1 MKYEK
6 EFPLFKTKVEGVDK
20 KFNLSDV
27 VERREYFEA
36 KAGKEIEKL
45 KEYLDNNG
53 FIAYLLAKK
62 NAGKGTYT
70 KLMIEIFGKDR
81 IAHISVGD
89 VVRATHKAMQE
100 GGKESEE
107 IIEYL
112 KKHYRGYISIEKA
125 LDALMG
131 RDTSTL
137 LPTEFTLTLVKR
149 EIEKQGKKTLFID
162 GFPRELDQVS
172 YSLFFRD
179 LVDFRSDP
187 DVFIAIDIPES
198 VIDERM
204 KYRVVCPKCQ
214 APRNLKLFTTQK
226 VGYDKE
232 KKEFYLMCDNKDCD
246 NARMVSKEGD
256 DKGIDAI
263 RERLKKDDELISKVF
278 SLHGIPKILLRNS
291 VPVNKTEELLDEYEI
306 TPEYVYEYD
315 SNADKVIT
323 TEKSWVIKDDEGE
336 EVVSLLAPPVVVS
349 LIKQLVKVLDL

>member
-6 EFPLFKTKVEGVDK
+6 EFPLFKTKVNGVDK

-27 VERREYFEA
+27 AERKEYFEA

-45 KEYLDNNG
+45 KNYLNESG

-70 KLMIEIFGKDR
+70 KLMVEIFGKDK

-89 VVRATHKAMQE
+89 VVRATHKAMKE
-100 GGKESEE
+100 GGAESEE
-107 IIEYL
+107 IMEYL
-112 KKHYRGYISIEKA
+112 EKHYRGYISIEKA

-131 RDTSTL
+131 RDTTTL

-214 APRNLKLFTTQK
+214 APRNLKLFTTEK
-226 VGYDKE
+226 VGYDE
-232 KKEFYLMCDNKDCD
+232 AKKEFYLMCDNKECE
-246 NARMVSKEGD
+246 NARMILKEGD

-263 RERLKKDDELISKVF
+263 RGRLKKDDELIDKVF

-291 VPVNKTEELLDEYEI
+291 VPVKRTEELVDNYEI
-306 TPEYVYEYD
+306 TPEYVYKYD
-315 SNADKVIT
+315 TDSKEVIT
-323 TEKSWVIKDDEGE
+323 TEKSWMVKDDEGE

-349 LIKQLVKVLDL
+349 LIKQLVKALDL